1 LQCFKIDN
9 DNIGFYIGDVSGHG
23 VPAAMLTIFLNQTV
37 KTLLEMETNELNKI
51 SPAMVLEN
59 IYRSFNSTNFDENVY
74 IVMIYAVYNRHTQV
88 LTYSSAGLNVSP
100 ILIKPSGEILEIE
113 IKGFPICKF
122 IEFYDGEYQ
131 NHALKLN
138 KDEKILFYTDGLI
151 EAQNTDRNFFGDMRL
166 KEIYRK
172 IIINPLPN
180 CQS

>member
-1 LQCFKIDN
+1 
-9 DNIGFYIGDVSGHG
+9 
-23 VPAAMLTIFLNQTV
+23 MLTIFLNQTV

-166 KEIYRK
+166 KEILQE

-180 CQS
+180 CQADFRRYFWIYREKRN

>member
-1 LQCFKIDN
+1 MVSGDFCNVFKIDN

-100 ILIKPSGEILEIE
+100 ILINLQE
-113 IKGFPICKF
+113 KF
-122 IEFYDGEYQ
+122 W
-131 NHALKLN
+131 K
-138 KDEKILFYTDGLI
+138 
-151 EAQNTDRNFFGDMRL
+151 
-166 KEIYRK
+166 
-172 IIINPLPN
+172 
-180 CQS
+180 

>member
-51 SPAMVLEN
+51 SPAMVWKHIPFFQLN
-59 IYRSFNSTNFDENVY
+59 KLRRNVY

-113 IKGFPICKF
+113 IKGFPYANLLSFMTENI
-122 IEFYDGEYQ
+122 
-131 NHALKLN
+131 
-138 KDEKILFYTDGLI
+138 KI
-151 EAQNTDRNFFGDMRL
+151 MR
-166 KEIYRK
+166 
-172 IIINPLPN
+172 
-180 CQS
+180 